1 MRFHKVE
8 KEVILM
14 IKRKIE
20 RICVFCGSYS
30 GAREVYGEQA
40 RALGRAMAEREIGLV
55 YGGGGIGMMGAV
67 ADAVIEAKGKVIGV
81 IPYALSAKERA
92 HPDIDMRVVN
102 TMHERKAMMVE
113 LSDAFIAMPGGF
125 GTFEE
130 MMETI
135 TWGQLGI
142 HQKPVGVLNVAGYY
156 DPMLQMIDQAIEE
169 GFILP
174 RYRNLFVASSSVDE
188 LLDLMGKYQ
197 PLEGLVQWIEMSE
210 T

>member
-1 MRFHKVE
+1 MIER
-8 KEVILM
+8 VI
-14 IKRKIE
+14 K

-40 RALGRAMAEREIGLV
+40 RALGRAMAERGIGLV

-67 ADAVIEAKGKVIGV
+67 ADAAIEARGEVIGV
-81 IPYALSAKERA
+81 IPYALAAKERA
-92 HPDIDMRVVN
+92 RRDIDMRVVN
-102 TMHERKAMMVE
+102 TMHERKAMMAE

-125 GTFEE
+125 GTLEE

-142 HQKPVGVLNVAGYY
+142 HRKPVGLLNVAGYY
-156 DPMLQMIDQAIEE
+156 DPLLAMIDRAIEE

-174 RYRNLFVASSSVDE
+174 RYRNLFVASSGVDE
-188 LLDLMGKYQ
+188 LFDLMRMFQ
-197 PLEGLVQWIEMSE
+197 PLEGVVKWIEMSE

>member
-1 MRFHKVE
+1 
-8 KEVILM
+8 
-14 IKRKIE
+14 
-20 RICVFCGSYS
+20 
-30 GAREVYGEQA
+30 
-40 RALGRAMAEREIGLV
+40 MAERGIGLV

-67 ADAVIEAKGKVIGV
+67 ADAVIEARGEVIGV
-81 IPYALSAKERA
+81 IPYALATKERA
-92 HPDIDMRVVN
+92 RRDVDMRVVN
-102 TMHERKAMMVE
+102 TMHERKAMMAE

-142 HQKPVGVLNVAGYY
+142 HQKPVGLLNVAGYY
-156 DPMLQMIDQAIEE
+156 DPLLTMIDRAIEE

-174 RYRNLFVASSSVDE
+174 RYRSLFVASSGVDE
-188 LLDLMGKYQ
+188 LFDLMHKFQ
-197 PLEGLVQWIEMSE
+197 PLEGVVKWIEMSE

>member
-1 MRFHKVE
+1 
-8 KEVILM
+8 M
-14 IKRKIE
+14 IETTIK
-20 RICVFCGSYS
+20 RICVFCGSQAGS
-30 GAREVYGEQA
+30 REVYGEQA
-40 RALGRAMAEREIGLV
+40 RALGRAMAERGIGLV

-67 ADAVIEAKGKVIGV
+67 ADAVIEARGEVIGV
-81 IPYALSAKERA
+81 IPYALASKERA
-92 HPDIDMRVVN
+92 RRDVDMRVVN
-102 TMHERKAMMVE
+102 TMHERKAMMAE

-142 HQKPVGVLNVAGYY
+142 HRKPVGLLNVASYY
-156 DPMLQMIDQAIEE
+156 DPLIAMIDRAIEE

-174 RYRNLFVASSSVDE
+174 RYRNLFVASSGVDE
-188 LLDLMGKYQ
+188 LFDLMRKFQ
-197 PLEGLVQWIEMSE
+197 PLEGVVKWIEMSE

>member
-1 MRFHKVE
+1 MVE
-8 KEVILM
+8 RT
-14 IKRKIE
+14 IK
-20 RICVFCGSYS
+20 RICVFCGSHT

-40 RALGRAMAEREIGLV
+40 RALGRAMAERGIGLV

-67 ADAVIEAKGKVIGV
+67 ADAVIEARGEVIGV
-81 IPYALSAKERA
+81 IPYALASKERA
-92 HPDIDMRVVN
+92 RRDLDMRVVN
-102 TMHERKAMMVE
+102 TMHERKAMMAE

-142 HQKPVGVLNVAGYY
+142 HQKPVGLLNVAGYY
-156 DPMLQMIDQAIEE
+156 DPLLAMIDRAVEE

-174 RYRNLFVASSSVDE
+174 RYRNLFTASSGIDE
-188 LLDLMGKYQ
+188 LFDLMRKFQ
-197 PLEGLVQWIEMSE
+197 PLEGVVKWIEMSE

>member
-1 MRFHKVE
+1 MIE
-8 KEVILM
+8 KE
-14 IKRKIE
+14 IK

-30 GAREVYGEQA
+30 GTREIYGEQA
-40 RALGRAMAEREIGLV
+40 RALGRSMAERGIGLV

-67 ADAVIEAKGKVIGV
+67 ADAVIEARGEVIGV
-81 IPYALSAKERA
+81 IPYALATKERA
-92 HPDIDMRVVN
+92 RRDIDMRVVN
-102 TMHERKAMMVE
+102 TMHERKAMMAE

-125 GTFEE
+125 GTLEE

-142 HQKPVGVLNVAGYY
+142 HQKPVGLLNVAGYY
-156 DPMLQMIDQAIEE
+156 DPLLAMVDRAIDE

-174 RYRNLFVASSSVDE
+174 HYRNLFVASTGVAE
-188 LLDLMGKYQ
+188 LFDLMRKFQ
-197 PLEGLVQWIEMSE
+197 PLEGVVKWIEMSE

>member
-1 MRFHKVE
+1 M
-8 KEVILM
+8 M
-14 IKRKIE
+14 IESIIK

-30 GAREVYGEQA
+30 GSREVYGEQA
-40 RALGRAMAEREIGLV
+40 RALGRGMAERGIGLV

-67 ADAVIEAKGKVIGV
+67 ADAVIEAGGEVIGV
-81 IPYALSAKERA
+81 IPYALAAKERA
-92 HPDIDMRVVN
+92 RRDINMRVVN
-102 TMHERKAMMVE
+102 TMHERKAMMAE

-125 GTFEE
+125 GTLEE

-142 HQKPVGVLNVAGYY
+142 HQKPVGLLNVAGYY
-156 DPMLQMIDQAIEE
+156 DPLIAMIDRAIEE

-174 RYRNLFVASSSVDE
+174 RYRNLFVASSGVDE
-188 LLDLMGKYQ
+188 LFDLMRKFQ
-197 PLEGLVQWIEMSE
+197 PLEGMVKWIEMSE

>member
-1 MRFHKVE
+1 
-8 KEVILM
+8 M
-14 IKRKIE
+14 IERTIK
-20 RICVFCGSYS
+20 RICVFCGSQV
-30 GAREVYGEQA
+30 GARKVYGEQA
-40 RALGRAMAEREIGLV
+40 RALGRALAERGIGLV

-67 ADAVIEAKGKVIGV
+67 AEAVVEARGEVIGV
-81 IPYALSAKERA
+81 IPYALASKERA
-92 HPDIDMRVVN
+92 RRDVDIRVVN
-102 TMHERKAMMVE
+102 TMHERKAMMAE

-142 HQKPVGVLNVAGYY
+142 HQKPVGLLNVAGYY
-156 DPMLQMIDQAIEE
+156 DPLLAMIDRAVEE

-174 RYRNLFVASSSVDE
+174 RYRNLFVASSAVDE
-188 LLDLMGKYQ
+188 LFDLMRRFQ
-197 PLEGLVQWIEMSE
+197 PLEGVVKWIEISE